1 MNERSSRVNCKLIE
15 YATFEPEDRQIVI
28 IQFVCTLYVILFFF
42 SSSHFSLSIS
52 FGFFFMC
59 EIILSPSILQ
69 LAMAEC
75 RKVLASALSVA
86 QLISVRS
93 ALNACDS
100 DGGRDG

>member
-1 MNERSSRVNCKLIE
+1 MRHLSLK
-15 YATFEPEDRQIVI
+15 TDRLLLFNLCVRCMS
-28 IQFVCTLYVILFFF
+28 FYFFF
-42 SSSHFSLSIS
+42 LLLIFHFPFHSV
-52 FGFFFMC
+52 FFFMC

>member
-1 MNERSSRVNCKLIE
+1 MYV
-15 YATFEPEDRQIVI
+15 
-28 IQFVCTLYVILFFF
+28 VCHSIFF